1 MYANGSICWDIYTRA
16 PNGRAVDS
24 SVALV
29 GAARERHANPLEARE
44 RFATAIVAGGFVIA
58 AAATLVFVPWQ
69 PHADPLLIAGLVGF
83 YAVASRIDFEFGN
96 GMTNPEQLV
105 FVPMLFLAPLALV
118 PVLVAAAFTLGR
130 IRQRIGRKERGHVI
144 SDLAGTWFTIAPVW
158 VLATLAPSGPPTL
171 ESIDIYVLAL
181 GALIVSAVGV
191 AVVREWLAGDPQPIW
206 PMLGAFCVDCS
217 LAPIGL
223 LVALEGAHNPLT
235 LLAVGPLL
243 WLLRVFSQE
252 RKERYDA
259 SLELHSAYRGTVML
273 LSDVVEAEDD
283 YTAYHCR
290 SVVELVAEV
299 ADEMKIPK
307 AQRQELEFAALL
319 HDVGKIAIP
328 KEILNK
334 PSKLTDEEFEL
345 IKTHTIEGQQLL
357 DRVGGL
363 LGRVGTIVRSCHER
377 WDGKGYPDGLAG
389 EDIPLAA
396 RIVFCCDAYNAMT
409 TDRPYRKSLGREKA
423 LAEIRDNSGT
433 QFDPTIAA
441 ALERVVMNDERYPR
455 LVESVTTSNA
465 IAATIAVGRDAPAA
479 LPEPDEPAAAAAA
492 G

>member
-1 MYANGSICWDIYTRA
+1 
-16 PNGRAVDS
+16 
-24 SVALV
+24 VALV
-29 GAARERHANPLEARE
+29 GAARERHAKPLAARE
-44 RFATAIVAGGFVIA
+44 RFAGVVVATCFVIA
-58 AAATLVFVPWQ
+58 AAATLVFVPWE
-69 PHADPLLIAGLVGF
+69 PEADPLLIAGLVIF

-96 GMTNPEQLV
+96 GTTNPEQLV

-118 PVLVAAAFTLGR
+118 PLLVAAGFTLGR
-130 IRQRIGRKERGHVI
+130 IRQRIGRKERGRVI

-171 ESIDIYVLAL
+171 GSLDIYLLAL
-181 GALIVSAVGV
+181 GAMIVTATGMAVLH
-191 AVVREWLAGDPQPIW
+191 EWLAADPQPVW
-206 PMLGAFCVDCS
+206 PMLWAYCVDCA
-217 LAPIGL
+217 LVPIGF
-223 LVALEGAHNPLT
+223 LVALEGASDPLT
-235 LLAVGPLL
+235 VLAVVPLL
-243 WLLRVFSQE
+243 WLLRVFSQD
-252 RKERYDA
+252 RKERYNA
-259 SLELHSAYRGTVML
+259 SLELHNAYRGTVML

-299 ADEMKIPK
+299 AEELRIPR

-377 WDGKGYPDGLAG
+377 WDGRGYPDGLSG

-441 ALERVVMNDERYPR
+441 ALERVVSNDERYPR

-465 IAATIAVGRDAPAA
+465 IAATIAAGRDAPAPQQE
-479 LPEPDEPAAAAAA
+479 PEEPAAAAA